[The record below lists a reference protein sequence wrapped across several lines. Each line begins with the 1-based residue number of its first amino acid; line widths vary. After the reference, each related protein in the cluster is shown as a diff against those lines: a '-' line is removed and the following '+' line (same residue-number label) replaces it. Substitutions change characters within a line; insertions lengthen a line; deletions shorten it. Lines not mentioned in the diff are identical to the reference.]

1 MQNVF
6 SEGAVK
12 DCKSSNP
19 RDPSFIEEPD
29 YKSGPAF
36 PGYSIDSRE

>member
-1 MQNVF
+1 MQCEF
-6 SEGAVK
+6 KERAVK

-19 RDPSFIEEPD
+19 RDSSFVEVPD

-36 PGYSIDSRE
+36 PGYSNDSRE